1 MSARPQARH
10 THTPAQCPRKWSDVG
25 ILVVHI
31 VESNSH
37 ALARRAADSRS
48 RAWVATTRAVALAI
62 SMYVS
67 NESPGSLE
75 DDRRETP
82 RRRGAR
88 VGGGV

>member
-1 MSARPQARH
+1 MS
-10 THTPAQCPRKWSDVG
+10 TKWSDVG

-37 ALARRAADSRS
+37 VLARRATDSRS
-48 RAWVATTRAVALAI
+48 RAWVATRAAALAI